1 MPLRCAISPR
11 PVSGLPNIVPD
22 SDVSR
27 AVHGAAALRPAPAIV
42 PFALT
47 RPSTSGRNSLMASRL
62 RVDVEIPRLVAGP
75 RQRPRPLIRPR
86 SA

>member
-11 PVSGLPNIVPD
+11 PVSGRPNIVPD

-27 AVHGAAALRPAPAIV
+27 AVHGAAALSPAPAMV

-47 RPSTSGRNSLMASRL
+47 RPSTPGRNSLIASPCASTSKL
-62 RVDVEIPRLVAGP
+62 HAWLPDHDSA
-75 RQRPRPLIRPR
+75 PRPLIRPR